1 MSLDLISFKIRLIAT
16 LLSNLYIPSKNFPQ
30 HRTKNSKKK
39 NSSNRKKHHNKDF
52 YPINRLHSFFF
63 LKKILKSFVVSFD
76 GAGLAHSA

>member
-39 NSSNRKKHHNKDF
+39 TIQIEKSIAIKISIQSTDYIHFFPKKN
-52 YPINRLHSFFF
+52 P
-63 LKKILKSFVVSFD
+63 
-76 GAGLAHSA
+76 